1 MIPLNRKTLLG
12 NKGTDPL
19 APNGRVAMG
28 GTDPYGSHGPTPHV
42 LTCPNR
48 VCPPIVTQQGL
59 SPYHHRPLAPS
70 LLKTTMRQPSYLR
83 FHILNGAFVGRSQ
96 NFHICDQFST
106 SNNPRTINP
115 KDTCVYTHA
124 PHTRVVRLGALA
136 LQK

>member
-1 MIPLNRKTLLG
+1 MILLNRKTLPG

-19 APNGRVAMG
+19 APNGRVAARG
-28 GTDPYGSHGPTPHV
+28 QTPARTDRTDRPPV

-48 VCPPIVTQQGL
+48 VCPLVAI
-59 SPYHHRPLAPS
+59 PYRPLAPS
-70 LLKTTMRQPSYLR
+70 LLKTTKRQPSYLR
-83 FHILNGAFVGRSQ
+83 FHVLSGAFGDQSQ
-96 NFHICDQFST
+96 NFHICGQFST

-124 PHTRVVRLGALA
+124 PHTRVVRLGTLA